1 MAIPFFRKGKDKPQ
15 GVAQRAAPEV
25 AAGPATTQWGD
36 PLGPNSGIIVEESS
50 GAPQSAVDEAAILYA
65 SGEADVAEST
75 LRQILGSQDRRAWN
89 MLFDLYR
96 VQNREKEF
104 EQLALDYALQFET
117 SPPVWQKIGGAA
129 KPAPASQGKAEAS
142 SLELPG
148 LLDKAAADKLGDELA
163 AAATNNAQV
172 RIDFSRIEM
181 IDESGASECTRILEE
196 ARKTKRRLQV
206 SGVDRLIALLKDL
219 NRATHS
225 RPAHWL
231 FLLELYQTLGQEE
244 AFDDLAVDY
253 AVRFEVSPPSWV
265 AVQGAEV
272 VQAPATEPASSGSDV
287 EMLALSGEIT
297 PATESTLQKFC
308 DYAASH
314 DPVVVDLAQVTRV
327 DYSGPGGPPGG
338 AGELQGTAGDP
349 QEFAFVQA
357 AQPGADRP
365 ATEVLQHGAVPDPRR
380 DRDVDR
386 RLRGA
391 GVDASRGR
399 GDGDHQRVRRSAD
412 ARPAR

>member
-1 MAIPFFRKGKDKPQ
+1 VAIPFFRKGKDKPQ
-15 GVAQRAAPEV
+15 GVAQRATPEV

-50 GAPQSAVDEAAILYA
+50 GAPQTAVDEAAILYA
-65 SGEADVAEST
+65 SGQADMAETT
-75 LRQILGSQDRRAWN
+75 LRNILGSQDRRAWN

-104 EQLALDYALQFET
+104 EQLALDYAMQFET

-129 KPAPASQGKAEAS
+129 KSAPASQAKAEAS

-163 AAATNNAQV
+163 APAANAQT

-181 IDESGASECTRILEE
+181 IDEAGASECTLILEK
-196 ARKTKRRLQV
+196 ARKAKRRLQV

-231 FLLELYQTLGQEE
+231 FLLELYQTLGKEE
-244 AFDDLAVDY
+244 AFEDLAVDY
-253 AVRFEVSPPSWV
+253 AVRFEVSPPSWI

-272 VQAPATEPASSGSDV
+272 VQAPAVESASAGSEI
-287 EMLALSGEIT
+287 EMLALAGEIT

-327 DYSGPGGPPGG
+327 DYASVSKLISTLMQCLGSGK
-338 AGELQGTAGDP
+338 TI
-349 QEFAFVQA
+349 
-357 AQPGADRP
+357 
-365 ATEVLQHGAVPDPRR
+365 T
-380 DRDVDR
+380 
-386 RLRGA
+386 LRGHNA
-391 GVDASRGR
+391 LI
-399 GDGDHQRVRRSAD
+399 HELFRVMGID
-412 ARPAR
+412 QLVQLVPHHPD

>member
-1 MAIPFFRKGKDKPQ
+1 VAIPFFRKGKDKPQ
-15 GVAQRAAPEV
+15 GVAQRATPE
-25 AAGPATTQWGD
+25 AAAAPATTQWGD

-65 SGEADVAEST
+65 SGQADMAETT
-75 LRQILGSQDRRAWN
+75 LRKILGSQDRRAWN

-104 EQLALDYALQFET
+104 EQLALDYAMQFES

-129 KPAPASQGKAEAS
+129 KTEAS
-142 SLELPG
+142 SLELPR

-163 AAATNNAQV
+163 AAAANAQT

-181 IDESGASECTRILEE
+181 IDEAGASECTRILEA
-196 ARKTKRRLQV
+196 ARKAKRRLQV

-244 AFDDLAVDY
+244 DFEDLAVDY
-253 AVRFEVSPPSWV
+253 AVRFEVSPPSWT

-272 VQAPATEPASSGSDV
+272 VQAPAAEPASTETEI
-287 EMLALSGEIT
+287 EMLALAGEIT
-297 PATESTLQKFC
+297 PATESTLQKFS

-327 DYSGPGGPPGG
+327 DYASVSKLISTLMQCLGSGKSI
-338 AGELQGTAGDP
+338 T
-349 QEFAFVQA
+349 
-357 AQPGADRP
+357 
-365 ATEVLQHGAVPDPRR
+365 
-380 DRDVDR
+380 
-386 RLRGA
+386 LRGHNA
-391 GVDASRGR
+391 LI
-399 GDGDHQRVRRSAD
+399 HELFRVMGID
-412 ARPAR
+412 QLVQLVPHHPD